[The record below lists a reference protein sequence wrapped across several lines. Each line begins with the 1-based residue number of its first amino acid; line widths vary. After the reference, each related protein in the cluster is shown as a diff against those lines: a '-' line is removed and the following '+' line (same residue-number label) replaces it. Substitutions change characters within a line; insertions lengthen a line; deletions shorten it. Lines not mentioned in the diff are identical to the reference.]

1 MQANSEAKPVR
12 TGGHDRDQV
21 RKLTVTAML
30 SAVAFVLMFL
40 DFPIPMLMPSFV
52 KMDFSD
58 LPELLGAFALGPAY
72 GVLIS
77 LIKNLIH
84 LLLAGSTNGVGELC
98 NFLFGAVFAW
108 VAGFVYQRNKSRR
121 TAVLGAV
128 LGAVP
133 DLPGLCGHLRDAAGH
148 HHRDVPGHPALGGQ
162 PAGMPGHLQ
171 YALDPGQG
179 PAGRGA
185 VHADLQAPV
194 PHPARPALRELRP

>member
-1 MQANSEAKPVR
+1 MQANSETKTAAPAR
-12 TGGHDRDQV
+12 TGGRDQV

-40 DFPIPMLMPSFV
+40 DFPIPMIMPSFV

-58 LPELLGAFALGPAY
+58 LPELLGAFALGPMY

-84 LLLAGSTNGVGELC
+84 LLLASSTGGVGELC

-108 VAGFVYQRNKSRR
+108 VAGFVYKRNKTRR
-121 TAVLGAV
+121 SAVLGAV
-128 LGAVP
+128 LGA
-133 DLPGLCGHLRDAAGH
+133 AAMAIVSIPLNYFLTYPAYVV
-148 HHRDVPGHPALGGQ
+148 RDVPGHPALGGRA
-162 PAGMPGHLQ
+162 AGVPGHLQ

-179 PAGRGA
+179 PAGRRA
-185 VHADLQAPV
+185 LHADLQAPV
-194 PHPARPALRELRP
+194 AHPARSPVSE

>member
-1 MQANSEAKPVR
+1 MQANSEARPVR
-12 TGGHDRDQV
+12 TGGHDRNQV

-84 LLLAGSTNGVGELC
+84 LLLACWPAPPMARASCAISCWARCSPGWQALSTS
-98 NFLFGAVFAW
+98 AIR
-108 VAGFVYQRNKSRR
+108 VAAPPCWARCWARW
-121 TAVLGAV
+121 
-128 LGAVP
+128 P
-133 DLPGLCGHLRDAAGH
+133 WPLPAS
-148 HHRDVPGHPALGGQ
+148 P
-162 PAGMPGHLQ
+162 
-171 YALDPGQG
+171 
-179 PAGRGA
+179 
-185 VHADLQAPV
+185 
-194 PHPARPALRELRP
+194 